1 MDKKK
6 IGMMK
11 KKKRI
16 KLMKRKRRQKR
27 IKYII
32 TTLTIAIA
40 LGGLVYIPIKIKA
53 RQEMLIEEANNRRI
67 LEENKVLETF
77 DRLKE
82 DRKSVYATEDVLIDI
97 DTKIEKI
104 TEELKNG
111 VTNTAKELVDELK
124 TLLMDLSSTNHS
136 ELEDLFN
143 KINEDNMAG
152 FSEEEINKV
161 NTLMGEYNL
170 LMKKQEYSKAK
181 VILEEVDNYIKEVK
195 KDVEKRITDE
205 VYDKKSSEEA
215 STREPTYINGILLV
229 NKKNGLPDHFGNG
242 EDPEARA
249 AFEEMKMA
257 AAADGIYIN
266 AFSTYRSYWAQ
277 DRLYSEYMASY
288 GQEPTDTF
296 SARPGFSEHQ
306 TGLAF
311 DIGGVDRSVWAE
323 EDFKYTEE
331 AEWLKNNAYKYGFIL
346 RYPEGKE
353 WKTGFMYES
362 WHFRYIGKEHSKNF
376 NNNNLTLEE
385 YLGQ

>member
-32 TTLTIAIA
+32 TTITIMIA
-40 LGGLVYIPIKIKA
+40 LGGLVYIPLKINA
-53 RQEMLIEEANNRRI
+53 RKEMLIEEANNNRI
-67 LEENKVLETF
+67 AEENKVLETF

-82 DRKSVYATEDVLIDI
+82 DRKSIYATEDILIDI
-97 DTKIEKI
+97 DTKIDKI

-111 VTNTAKELVDELK
+111 VTNTGKGLVDELK
-124 TLLMDLSSTNHS
+124 TLLMDLSSANHS

-143 KINEDNMAG
+143 KINEDKMIG
-152 FSEEEINKV
+152 FSEEEVNRV
-161 NTLMGEYNL
+161 NTLMSEYNL
-170 LMKKQEYSKAK
+170 LMKKQEYSEAK
-181 VILEEVDNYIKEVK
+181 VILEDVDNYIKEVK
-195 KDVEKRITDE
+195 KEVEKRITNE

-229 NKKNGLPDHFGNG
+229 NKKNGLPDYFGNG

-257 AAADGIYIN
+257 AAKDGIYIN

-362 WHFRYIGKEHSKNF
+362 WHFRYVGKEHSKNF